1 MEWAFYLHKI
11 RIKSNLKIPLANTF
25 SFFTFFTMPLL
36 PGSGYFLRK
45 KAQHILIRR
54 AGGTMFRHQCNY
66 TLSYR
71 VGKQTCL
78 PSNYD

>member
-1 MEWAFYLHKI
+1 M
-11 RIKSNLKIPLANTF
+11 S
-25 SFFTFFTMPLL
+25 LL
-36 PGSGYFLRK
+36 PGSGYFFAK

-66 TLSYR
+66 TLNYGL
-71 VGKQTCL
+71 GKQTCL